1 MIPIREDLASLM
13 KDHNLTQ
20 SLIAKEFGV
29 STAVIS
35 QYLDGAYPGD
45 NEKLDKKAKSY
56 IANFMEQEQTEQIAI
71 PIVKTTVYK
80 NLFEIARTCHMRKK
94 IGIAYGPA
102 GIGKTSAVFAYVK
115 ENPGV
120 ILVEVDP
127 VYSERDMLR
136 SFYRTLFSGDQRG
149 SVHEMFEAV
158 VTRLSGTKRMIII
171 DEAEYLRPNALDL
184 LRRIWD
190 KARIGILMVGL
201 ERLRANLVG
210 DRRNF
215 AQLFSRVSI
224 SKNLGMLLPE
234 DTEEIVK
241 AALPEHKDL
250 WETFH
255 EESKGI
261 ARNLE
266 NLLVQSV
273 NIARIN
279 KKEVTVKL
287 IEFAA
292 QTLII

>member
-1 MIPIREDLASLM
+1 MVSIREELASLLH
-13 KDHNLTQ
+13 DHGLTQ

-29 STAVIS
+29 STATIS
-35 QYLDGAYPGD
+35 QYLDGSYAGD
-45 NEKLDKKAKSY
+45 IEKLDKRAKSY
-56 IANFMEQEQTEQIAI
+56 ITNFLEQEHTEQVAI

-80 NLFEIARTCHMRKK
+80 NLFEIARTCHMRRK

-102 GIGKTSAVFAYVK
+102 GIGKTRAVFAYVK

-158 VTRLSGTKRMIII
+158 VARLAGTKRMIII

-190 KARIGILMVGL
+190 KAHVGILMVGL

-224 SKNLGMLLPE
+224 SKNLGTLTPE

-255 EESKGI
+255 EHSKGI

-266 NLLVQSV
+266 NIIVQSV
-273 NIARIN
+273 NISRIN
-279 KKEVTVKL
+279 KKDVTVKL
-287 IEFAA
+287 VEFAA
-292 QTLII
+292 GTLII